1 MWHPGVLQLTGL
13 SPFWLKAGEA
23 FFCPAVRIYVC
34 WLALRAWW
42 GGMEPAGEDEAPVA
56 PAATVYASHIGSIV
70 ETLRDLTEQAEA
82 QLTSARNTETAN
94 LNIFK
99 L

>member
-1 MWHPGVLQLTGL
+1 
-13 SPFWLKAGEA
+13 
-23 FFCPAVRIYVC
+23 
-34 WLALRAWW
+34 
-42 GGMEPAGEDEAPVA
+42 MEPAIAHFVQANQNAKDTDEDEAPGA

-70 ETLRDLTEQAEA
+70 ETLRDRTEQAEA